1 MYELMIVFVA
11 KTYFPK
17 NTDITLLKRFSL
29 FQISTSAFLFMI
41 KYLKEIEKKE
51 KGQLAVFN
59 VFEKITGN

>member
-17 NTDITLLKRFSL
+17 NTDIALLKRFSL

-41 KYLKEIEKKE
+41 KYLKEIEKK
-51 KGQLAVFN
+51 KKVN
-59 VFEKITGN
+59 

>member
-29 FQISTSAFLFMI
+29 FLISTSAFLFMI
-41 KYLKEIEKKE
+41 KYLKEIEKK
-51 KGQLAVFN
+51 KKVN
-59 VFEKITGN
+59 